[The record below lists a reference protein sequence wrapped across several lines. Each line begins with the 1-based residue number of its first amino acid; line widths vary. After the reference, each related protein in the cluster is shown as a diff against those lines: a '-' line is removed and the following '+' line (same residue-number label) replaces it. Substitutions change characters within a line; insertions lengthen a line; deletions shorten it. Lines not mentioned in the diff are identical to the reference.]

1 MKNRFQTT
9 VYFFKIQFRG
19 FKFNIQRKR
28 YTKIVVL
35 LCQLCLKKSF
45 LTSCRNFYD

>member
-9 VYFFKIQFRG
+9 VYFFLKFRG

-35 LCQLCLKKSF
+35 LCLKKSF
-45 LTSCRNFYD
+45 LTSRRNFYD